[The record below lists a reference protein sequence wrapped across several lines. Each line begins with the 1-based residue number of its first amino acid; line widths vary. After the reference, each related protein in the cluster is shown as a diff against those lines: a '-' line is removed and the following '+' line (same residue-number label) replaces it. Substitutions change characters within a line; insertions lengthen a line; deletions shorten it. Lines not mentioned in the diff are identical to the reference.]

1 MKVCMLA
8 SGHDPRDDRI
18 FHREAKSLSG
28 IGYDVSVIAPG
39 DVRAAFREDGVK
51 IFPVRPFKRGL
62 VRRVGIV
69 WDLLR
74 KGLDLRAD
82 VYHCHEPES
91 LSVGV
96 ILKVLTRAK
105 VVYDVHE
112 HWPSLISARFHGPLR
127 EVVFLFV
134 KVLEDLAAEGADAVI
149 SVSGSLR
156 AGAEVVHNC
165 PPLRSFTPL
174 RKGPPGR
181 LVVYEGGISPD
192 RGLSVFLEALLR
204 VRDAFPDVIF
214 KVVGDLRGE
223 DEGWVRE
230 FVEKHN
236 IKANFEITGWLPYSE
251 VPERLM
257 EADIGVILFQPV
269 LYNNIV
275 GAPNKLFEYMA
286 AGLPVVAP
294 DFPEMGRVVREVGC
308 GVLVDPTDPEAVA
321 RAVTGL
327 LSDPEEARRMGEQG
341 RKAVEERYC
350 WERMEGR
357 LAKVYASL

>member
-1 MKVCMLA
+1 MT
-8 SGHDPRDDRI
+8 SGHDPLDDRI

-28 IGYDVSVIAPG
+28 IGYDVWVIAPG
-39 DVRAAFREDGVK
+39 ETAFREDGVRVV
-51 IFPVRPFKRGL
+51 PVRPFRRGL
-62 VRRVGIV
+62 IPRIGIV

-96 ILKVLTRAK
+96 VLKILTGAK

-112 HWPSLISARFHGPLR
+112 HWPSMISARFGGPLR
-127 EVVFLFV
+127 KVAFLFV
-134 KVLEDLAAEGADAVI
+134 EVLEDLTAEGADAVI

-156 AGAEVVHNC
+156 AGAEVIHNC

-174 RKGPPGR
+174 RRCPPGR

-204 VRDAFPDVIF
+204 VREVFPDVVF
-214 KVVGDLRGE
+214 EVVGDLRGE

-230 FVEKHN
+230 FVGKHN
-236 IKANFEITGWLPYSE
+236 LKNNFKITGWLPYSE

-294 DFPEMGRVVREVGC
+294 DFPEMGRVVREEGC
-308 GVLVDPTDPEAVA
+308 GVLVDPTDPGAVA
-321 RAVTGL
+321 DAVVRL
-327 LSDPEEARRMGEQG
+327 LSHPEEARRMGMRG
-341 RKAVEERYC
+341 RRAVEERYC
-350 WERMEGR
+350 WERMEEK
-357 LAKVYASL
+357 LAEVYASLW